1 MIFKIHNLFKSK
13 FVTVVLVEKYRS
25 WSLYNSVR
33 ILVAS
38 DYQLVTLYIYF
49 FKKAPSLYKFTV
61 FNKHLVLQSW
71 TIYQT
76 LFRKKCCESE
86 FAKL

>member
-13 FVTVVLVEKYRS
+13 FVTVVLVEKYCS

-38 DYQLVTLYIYF
+38 DYQLVTL
-49 FKKAPSLYKFTV
+49 
-61 FNKHLVLQSW
+61 
-71 TIYQT
+71 
-76 LFRKKCCESE
+76 
-86 FAKL
+86 